1 MKFQKR
7 ENIKKDIGRVEN
19 MEYNEKVTLIFVKI
33 IKHYHL
39 HRFGVLNLKPNMS
52 VIKIFINVRNAQV
65 VLTRKNASKETIV
78 KLQWKNE
85 IKSFL

>member
-1 MKFQKR
+1 M
-7 ENIKKDIGRVEN
+7 
-19 MEYNEKVTLIFVKI
+19 TLIFVKT

-39 HRFGVLNLKPNMS
+39 HRFGVLNLKTDMS
-52 VIKIFINVRNAQV
+52 VKKIFINVRDALV
-65 VLTRKNASKETIV
+65 ILTRKNASKETIV